1 MWLGRM
7 SALKSGRWE
16 VQWHIY
22 SEILLLS
29 HKKKWNWVICRDVD
43 GPRGCHKKWSKS
55 EREKQICINTYMW
68 NLEKW
73 YSWSYLQSTSRDT
86 NVEIKHM
93 DTKKE
98 CGVGWIRRLRLT
110 CTHYW
115 YFVWNR
121 QLKRT
126 YYIAQGTLLSAL
138 WWAKW
143 EGNPKKGGMYT
154 YSWFI
159 LLFSMHW
166 RRKRQPTPVFLP
178 GESQGRR
185 GLVGCRLWGH
195 TESDTT
201 EAT

>member
-1 MWLGRM
+1 MGCGWEECQLWSQGGERFNGIYTVKYYYSAIKRNEIGSFVEMWMDLEAVIR
-7 SALKSGRWE
+7 SE
-16 VQWHIY
+16 VSQ
-22 SEILLLS
+22 
-29 HKKKWNWVICRDVD
+29 K
-43 GPRGCHKKWSKS
+43 
-55 EREKQICINTYMW
+55 EKNTYMW

-73 YSWSYLQSTSRDT
+73 YSWSYLQSTSGDT